1 MSGALMTL
9 EGLAALVR
17 QTSGL
22 VTGLVDGMA
31 HAARLGTAGY
41 DALKAR
47 QLRARLLDL
56 HAEVTRFSVM
66 MNSSVRRSLAD
77 YLREWTE
84 TARLHSR
91 SDLIDAGAR
100 EAALERAFAANQR
113 LGLPVP
119 TQADHDARLDA
130 AWARLRDAMTEA
142 GGAAAAILKDM
153 QAERSEAILDQSW
166 AALMRSFHDRISL
179 YEDLAELPPPVT
191 KAEIA
196 RLTEVTEA
204 YEALIANLQAAST
217 RLAALAREAG

>member
-1 MSGALMTL
+1 MSAALVTL
-9 EGLAALVR
+9 EGLAAIVR

-22 VTGLVDGMA
+22 VTGLVDGVA
-31 HAARLGTAGY
+31 HAARTGTAGY

-47 QLRARLLDL
+47 QLRSRLLDL
-56 HAEVTRFSVM
+56 HAEISRFQVL

-77 YLREWTE
+77 YLREWAE

-91 SDLIDAGAR
+91 SDLLDAAAR
-100 EAALERAFAANQR
+100 AAALEKAFAINRR
-113 LGLPVP
+113 LGRPVP

-130 AWARLRDAMTEA
+130 AWTRLRNAMTQA

-153 QAERSEAILDQSW
+153 QAERSEAILDASW
-166 AALMRSFHDRISL
+166 IALMRSFQARIGI
-179 YEDLAELPPPVT
+179 YEDLAALPPPVT
-191 KAEIA
+191 KAEIG

-204 YEALIANLQAAST
+204 YEALIANLESAGT